1 MPKLST
7 SVKYSC
13 SRLVHCLDT
22 RPTSVLPSCDLS
34 WTSDNCVRQC
44 CGPQRS
50 FELFV
55 EDYQG
60 NEVLRISRPYKC
72 VCCHQVCSCAN
83 CCFDEVSVESPP
95 GCYIGRVV
103 QAYGGCRPVY
113 QIKDEADATVLVA
126 EGPIYTK
133 CYCPGDD
140 IPFTNTCCPVEFC
153 TLYLFC
159 ISKPEMTANKGG
171 MFRVNVCSSKP
182 KFKPKGT
189 AFAQLAWDTFSPAQ
203 QTYPTATVTI
213 DENMAA
219 TTTVLT
225 ITTTGATGTVTYSIA
240 SSTTAA
246 FTIGASTGVITVN
259 DASLLDREA
268 ISFIDLVL
276 QAVDTSPATVSTTV
290 RIDLKD
296 VNEIAPTFS
305 STSTYSVTIS
315 ESATVGTTIQAL
327 TVTDTDSAATNVACT
342 ISSGDPDGKFQFRSD
357 NQTIELKAAIEPD
370 SPTNNSL
377 TYTLTIV
384 CYDNFNGVYSGGS
397 LASTGT
403 VSVSVTP
410 VNDNS
415 PTWGT
420 FTPALATPITTI
432 DENLA
437 SGTIFTA
444 AASDVDYGTDGVVTF
459 SFSTVKFNTGADA
472 SALFTIGSSSGVVS
486 RTAATT
492 PALDRETYSHVE
504 FVVLAMDSPTVTAD
518 RLTITQTVQVNLKDV
533 NEFTPVFDPSTGLY
547 NVSFSET
554 APAGTLVLN
563 VSVSDPD
570 FSRTAISCTITSG
583 NTLDRFQ
590 MRADGTSLELKTQI
604 EPDSPTSDPINYVL
618 TLSCADNTAGTYSG
632 GQKSSTGTVTVW
644 VEYNNDYSP
653 VWSTFSP
660 AWTSA
665 TTPISTILENLAVNQ
680 TVFTASATDDDA
692 GDDGLVVYSISGA
705 VAENGSSVMEAFAIN
720 GSSGAVSI
728 ANSTVLDR
736 EGYSY
741 VDVTVEARDSPASGT
756 TYTITQTVRIGIS
769 DYNEFPP
776 AFTPSTGLYTPAI
789 PETTTAGTA
798 VQTIVATDP
807 DYSNTAVV
815 CAIAAGNSLNRFAI
829 NTADKKLVETA
840 SVIQPDKPTLDPTI
854 YLLTVHCADM
864 NNGTLGTPVLTS
876 TAYITV
882 NVTLVNDYDPTITLN
897 STTMVIPE
905 DTPVSSFIVS
915 VTADDLDYGN
925 DGTFTISL
933 SPTTPFALTGDRT
946 KLLLTEALDRETK
959 DSYVIE
965 MRALDQGSPARS
977 STTTLTVSIT
987 DVNDNTPVCSPNT
1000 YNVSV
1005 TADSAAT
1012 LVASIP
1018 CTDAD
1023 LGDNQLLAYSFLSG
1037 DTRNLTLSSTTGALT
1052 TTFLTYDSA
1061 APSKTLVITVRDSA
1075 TPASAQR
1082 TATVTVTVHVLPRNL
1097 GPPVWGTFNPPWIS
1111 ATTAINSVSE
1121 NADEGFAVFTA
1132 VAIDYDS
1139 GPDGQ
1144 VIYSLASVTG
1154 TDGTTSV
1161 DLSSVFNISSSSG
1174 QVQVKTKGIL
1184 DREATPA
1191 YTYINFVVQARDN
1204 PTTGTPNSIIQTV
1217 RVDVTDFNELDPTFT
1232 GDPFSA
1238 TLVEVAT
1245 ILACSAQ
1252 TPPNSTIIELN
1263 TAIDPDRPKNHPLSY
1278 LLIVTCLD
1286 NNGAGS
1292 YRTATANLS
1301 VTITTTNDH
1310 TPVVSIP
1317 IGSSITLPETQAI
1330 GDVADISVVDQ
1341 DYGTDGTVACSIA
1354 PTGTFGLTGCT
1365 KLTLVSGLD
1374 YPTASSY
1381 SLTITAV
1388 DSGATPRTGS
1398 VVVTVTV
1405 TDVNRYTPSCSPATY
1420 SASVLETA
1428 ASFPTALT
1436 PATTITCTDGD
1447 GNGVYYQ
1454 LVDSSV
1460 PFSVNNLTGV
1470 LSLNG
1475 PVDYDS
1481 AVQTYTILIRAV
1493 DPADSSKSGLAT
1505 ATVAVTAANE
1515 FTPTFPTATV
1525 TLSVYET
1532 VASSTTITT
1541 FAATDAD
1548 YSPHAITS
1556 YAIASGNTGGMFAI
1570 SNAGVITVASGMTID
1585 YEAVSGS
1592 SPYVL
1597 QIVATDGGGLTGTGT
1612 ISIVIL
1618 DSNDLPPVFSPANY
1632 SASVPEG
1639 SAAGTTVTTVTA
1651 TDGDTALNN
1660 NNKILYSK
1668 LTGDSAGY
1676 FSVNSTNGL
1685 ILTTGN
1691 ILNYDTVTQV
1701 VFTVTAVDGNG
1712 AGPHTAT
1719 TTVTVAVTDVNLHA
1733 PSCSPS
1739 TVTVNNIR
1747 EDVTVGTALT
1757 SLTSP
1762 VVICTDGDAKDTL
1775 TYTMSASASDSHFA
1789 VNPTSGAITV
1799 STALDFETARIHQFE
1814 VVVTDS
1820 ATPAKSVSMAVTIN
1834 VLDVNEFSPTCT
1846 VPTTASMNEAQAVGT
1861 AAYSATSC
1869 SDSDGT
1875 ATTLQ
1880 FALVPGTPFQV
1891 SSSGAVT
1898 ASSALDYD
1906 PASATTSYSVR
1917 LIVSDNAPTI
1927 SSLRSST
1934 YTTVVSVTPVN
1945 EFAPVLTYTALT
1957 ASLAEDSGTGTALAL
1972 KTIGG
1977 TSVSMAA
1984 TDADRGLNHA
1994 TLTWSI
2000 VGGNDAGKFSI
2011 NSASGALQTAAA
2023 LDRETAA
2030 SYTLLVSVTDGG
2042 GLSSTA
2048 NCTVAVSVTDIND
2061 NTPVCNPASQTITLY
2076 EGEAAKQLVDFGASG
2091 RVTDADSG
2099 VNAQLTFSLNNAV
2112 ANSAVTVSES
2122 SSVGT
2127 QVFQFVPNLGTGGTG
2142 PLTMSLVDFSPSANS
2157 NLFAFDAST
2166 GRVSV
2171 NQALDY
2177 DSSSTRGPFVLMVK
2191 VTDATPLTASGTLTI
2206 SLTDVNDNDPQF
2218 GSTVEFTK
2226 TIDEN
2231 RTTQRSFF
2239 ITIADQNDNTPA
2251 FASASFAAS
2260 VAEESAPS
2268 TTVGTYAATDADAG
2282 VNAQLTY
2289 SLTSQDGISDASKFT
2304 VSSAGAVTT
2313 AATLDREQFGVY
2325 RLLLLAKDGGSPPR
2339 TGTTTLVITVND
2351 INEHTPLFSGLP
2363 DTVKLVENSTAGT
2376 LVYTI
2381 AATDRDSTYGALT
2394 YSIIDGNN
2402 STAFAIDASTG
2413 QVTVASPVT
2422 LNREAIPV
2430 YQLVVQ
2436 VQDNGSPA
2444 KSATSTLTVSVMDV
2458 NEFAP
2463 SFASPTV
2470 SFSIAEN
2477 SPVGSTL
2484 GTVTATDS
2492 DGPSQTV
2499 SYAVAA
2505 TLVGTAGHFS
2515 VNSVTGV
2522 VYVNQAALDRET
2534 LATYVLQIAAYD
2546 NGVPSLTSSP
2556 LLNVTISI
2564 TDTNDNDPVF
2574 SAAYYNASVSES
2586 LAIGSVVLTVSATD
2600 QDAGSNAALTYSLH
2614 SSATTASTFFSINSA
2629 TGQLSTIAALDYET
2643 NTDFLF
2649 TVMVKDAGTSPQ
2661 RSSTASVWVSLNNV
2675 NEHRPVFA
2683 STFYNCEV
2691 PYNDDTRAILATLTA
2706 TDADAGTFGTITSYS
2721 WNSTNIYLYL
2731 GATSGQVIRNS
2742 DQVMERNKKYIQYA
2756 MATDGGGL
2764 VSTQNATVRCD
2775 SFPPEDYV
2783 DVHPGSSVRFW
2794 KKQKSGIYWVGYFYA
2809 LSSLSTDSI
2818 SNIGQD
2824 KEFLTKSQ
2832 LLDKW
2837 RLKSDGTPTSVLTS
2851 SSFSNYRVNKVEPYP
2866 DSDSDAST
2874 NWLDTWWGKL
2884 CLALGAAAG
2893 VALIGALVYGLV
2905 NACGGAGAGAS
2916 AAAPTAA
2923 AAGQTT
2929 VAPAA
2934 GVGGG
2939 KATSQLARQP
2949 MNQRHLLPNSQ
2960 QQPKPPQRF
2969 QDTPRPDF
2977 NDKQQQQQQ
2986 QQQKQNNSNNRQNQN
3001 QSRQSNNDSG
3011 RGSAASD
3018 VVIFEL

>member
-1 MPKLST
+1 
-7 SVKYSC
+7 
-13 SRLVHCLDT
+13 
-22 RPTSVLPSCDLS
+22 
-34 WTSDNCVRQC
+34 
-44 CGPQRS
+44 
-50 FELFV
+50 
-55 EDYQG
+55 
-60 NEVLRISRPYKC
+60 
-72 VCCHQVCSCAN
+72 
-83 CCFDEVSVESPP
+83 
-95 GCYIGRVV
+95 
-103 QAYGGCRPVY
+103 
-113 QIKDEADATVLVA
+113 
-126 EGPIYTK
+126 
-133 CYCPGDD
+133 
-140 IPFTNTCCPVEFC
+140 
-153 TLYLFC
+153 
-159 ISKPEMTANKGG
+159 
-171 MFRVNVCSSKP
+171 
-182 KFKPKGT
+182 
-189 AFAQLAWDTFSPAQ
+189 
-203 QTYPTATVTI
+203 
-213 DENMAA
+213 
-219 TTTVLT
+219 
-225 ITTTGATGTVTYSIA
+225 
-240 SSTTAA
+240 
-246 FTIGASTGVITVN
+246 
-259 DASLLDREA
+259 
-268 ISFIDLVL
+268 
-276 QAVDTSPATVSTTV
+276 
-290 RIDLKD
+290 
-296 VNEIAPTFS
+296 
-305 STSTYSVTIS
+305 
-315 ESATVGTTIQAL
+315 
-327 TVTDTDSAATNVACT
+327 
-342 ISSGDPDGKFQFRSD
+342 
-357 NQTIELKAAIEPD
+357 
-370 SPTNNSL
+370 
-377 TYTLTIV
+377 
-384 CYDNFNGVYSGGS
+384 
-397 LASTGT
+397 
-403 VSVSVTP
+403 
-410 VNDNS
+410 
-415 PTWGT
+415 
-420 FTPALATPITTI
+420 
-432 DENLA
+432 
-437 SGTIFTA
+437 
-444 AASDVDYGTDGVVTF
+444 
-459 SFSTVKFNTGADA
+459 
-472 SALFTIGSSSGVVS
+472 
-486 RTAATT
+486 
-492 PALDRETYSHVE
+492 
-504 FVVLAMDSPTVTAD
+504 
-518 RLTITQTVQVNLKDV
+518 
-533 NEFTPVFDPSTGLY
+533 
-547 NVSFSET
+547 

-618 TLSCADNTAGTYSG
+618 ALSCADNTAGTYSG

-665 TTPISTILENLAVNQ
+665 TTPIATILENLAVNQ

-897 STTMVIPE
+897 STTMVMPE

-1154 TDGTTSV
+1154 TDGSTSV

-1238 TLVEVAT
+1238 TLVEDSAAGTLVKQMVVSDPDSSNT
-1245 ILACSAQ
+1245 IITCQITSGNDLSLFRTNSA
-1252 TPPNSTIIELN
+1252 NSTIIELN

-1701 VFTVTAVDGNG
+1701 VFTKSGKKIELQVTAVDGNG

-2099 VNAQLTFSLNNAV
+2099 VNAQLTFSLNNAAALSPDFQLSGTRLSSVRSFSSSDTLSNTLLVVATDGGSPARSATCSVTVNIAVTARPPTFTV

-2231 RTTQRSFF
+2231 VGSAFLTQTITWTDADSGLSGIANCSIVGQSTPAIFTIDATNCQLKTTANPDRENCSLHNITIALTDMGTPQRTTQRSFF

-2351 INEHTPLFSGLP
+2351 INDHTPLFSGLP

-2775 SFPPEDYV
+2775 SFPPEDY
-2783 DVHPGSSVRFW
+2783 
-2794 KKQKSGIYWVGYFYA
+2794 
-2809 LSSLSTDSI
+2809 
-2818 SNIGQD
+2818 
-2824 KEFLTKSQ
+2824 
-2832 LLDKW
+2832 
-2837 RLKSDGTPTSVLTS
+2837 
-2851 SSFSNYRVNKVEPYP
+2851 
-2866 DSDSDAST
+2866 
-2874 NWLDTWWGKL
+2874 
-2884 CLALGAAAG
+2884 
-2893 VALIGALVYGLV
+2893 
-2905 NACGGAGAGAS
+2905 
-2916 AAAPTAA
+2916 
-2923 AAGQTT
+2923 
-2929 VAPAA
+2929 
-2934 GVGGG
+2934 
-2939 KATSQLARQP
+2939 
-2949 MNQRHLLPNSQ
+2949 
-2960 QQPKPPQRF
+2960 
-2969 QDTPRPDF
+2969 
-2977 NDKQQQQQQ
+2977 
-2986 QQQKQNNSNNRQNQN
+2986 
-3001 QSRQSNNDSG
+3001 
-3011 RGSAASD
+3011 
-3018 VVIFEL
+3018 

>member
-1 MPKLST
+1 
-7 SVKYSC
+7 
-13 SRLVHCLDT
+13 
-22 RPTSVLPSCDLS
+22 
-34 WTSDNCVRQC
+34 
-44 CGPQRS
+44 
-50 FELFV
+50 
-55 EDYQG
+55 
-60 NEVLRISRPYKC
+60 
-72 VCCHQVCSCAN
+72 
-83 CCFDEVSVESPP
+83 
-95 GCYIGRVV
+95 
-103 QAYGGCRPVY
+103 
-113 QIKDEADATVLVA
+113 
-126 EGPIYTK
+126 
-133 CYCPGDD
+133 
-140 IPFTNTCCPVEFC
+140 
-153 TLYLFC
+153 
-159 ISKPEMTANKGG
+159 
-171 MFRVNVCSSKP
+171 
-182 KFKPKGT
+182 
-189 AFAQLAWDTFSPAQ
+189 
-203 QTYPTATVTI
+203 
-213 DENMAA
+213 
-219 TTTVLT
+219 
-225 ITTTGATGTVTYSIA
+225 
-240 SSTTAA
+240 
-246 FTIGASTGVITVN
+246 
-259 DASLLDREA
+259 
-268 ISFIDLVL
+268 
-276 QAVDTSPATVSTTV
+276 
-290 RIDLKD
+290 
-296 VNEIAPTFS
+296 
-305 STSTYSVTIS
+305 
-315 ESATVGTTIQAL
+315 
-327 TVTDTDSAATNVACT
+327 
-342 ISSGDPDGKFQFRSD
+342 
-357 NQTIELKAAIEPD
+357 
-370 SPTNNSL
+370 
-377 TYTLTIV
+377 
-384 CYDNFNGVYSGGS
+384 
-397 LASTGT
+397 
-403 VSVSVTP
+403 
-410 VNDNS
+410 
-415 PTWGT
+415 
-420 FTPALATPITTI
+420 
-432 DENLA
+432 
-437 SGTIFTA
+437 
-444 AASDVDYGTDGVVTF
+444 
-459 SFSTVKFNTGADA
+459 
-472 SALFTIGSSSGVVS
+472 
-486 RTAATT
+486 
-492 PALDRETYSHVE
+492 
-504 FVVLAMDSPTVTAD
+504 
-518 RLTITQTVQVNLKDV
+518 
-533 NEFTPVFDPSTGLY
+533 
-547 NVSFSET
+547 
-554 APAGTLVLN
+554 
-563 VSVSDPD
+563 
-570 FSRTAISCTITSG
+570 
-583 NTLDRFQ
+583 
-590 MRADGTSLELKTQI
+590 
-604 EPDSPTSDPINYVL
+604 
-618 TLSCADNTAGTYSG
+618 
-632 GQKSSTGTVTVW
+632 
-644 VEYNNDYSP
+644 
-653 VWSTFSP
+653 
-660 AWTSA
+660 
-665 TTPISTILENLAVNQ
+665 
-680 TVFTASATDDDA
+680 
-692 GDDGLVVYSISGA
+692 
-705 VAENGSSVMEAFAIN
+705 
-720 GSSGAVSI
+720 
-728 ANSTVLDR
+728 
-736 EGYSY
+736 
-741 VDVTVEARDSPASGT
+741 
-756 TYTITQTVRIGIS
+756 
-769 DYNEFPP
+769 
-776 AFTPSTGLYTPAI
+776 
-789 PETTTAGTA
+789 
-798 VQTIVATDP
+798 
-807 DYSNTAVV
+807 V

-897 STTMVIPE
+897 STTM
-905 DTPVSSFIVS
+905 VSSFIVS

-1000 YNVSV
+1000 V

-1154 TDGTTSV
+1154 TDGSTSV

-1238 TLVEVAT
+1238 TLVEDSAAGTLVKQMVVSDPDSSNT
-1245 ILACSAQ
+1245 IITCQITSGNDLSLFRTNSA
-1252 TPPNSTIIELN
+1252 NSTIIELN
-1263 TAIDPDRPKNHPLSY
+1263 TGHRSGQAKNHPLSY

-1701 VFTVTAVDGNG
+1701 VFTKSGKKIELQVTAVDGNG

-1880 FALVPGTPFQV
+1880 FALVPGTPFFK
-1891 SSSGAVT
+1891 
-1898 ASSALDYD
+1898 SAHPEPSL
-1906 PASATTSYSVR
+1906 PAAHWIMIQPVPPPATQ
-1917 LIVSDNAPTI
+1917 
-1927 SSLRSST
+1927 SST

-2099 VNAQLTFSLNNAV
+2099 VNAQLTFSLNNAAALSPDFQLSGTRLSSVRSFSSSDTLSNTLLVV
-2112 ANSAVTVSES
+2112 ATDGGSPARSATCSVTVNIAVTARPPTFYSCKQRCHM
-2122 SSVGT
+2122 GT

-2351 INEHTPLFSGLP
+2351 INDTRRLP

-2643 NTDFLF
+2643 NTDFLLIPIHNPTVPCTKNRNNRIESRSF

-2706 TDADAGTFGTITSYS
+2706 TDADAGDFR

-2775 SFPPEDYV
+2775 SFPPEDY
-2783 DVHPGSSVRFW
+2783 
-2794 KKQKSGIYWVGYFYA
+2794 
-2809 LSSLSTDSI
+2809 
-2818 SNIGQD
+2818 
-2824 KEFLTKSQ
+2824 
-2832 LLDKW
+2832 
-2837 RLKSDGTPTSVLTS
+2837 
-2851 SSFSNYRVNKVEPYP
+2851 
-2866 DSDSDAST
+2866 
-2874 NWLDTWWGKL
+2874 
-2884 CLALGAAAG
+2884 
-2893 VALIGALVYGLV
+2893 
-2905 NACGGAGAGAS
+2905 
-2916 AAAPTAA
+2916 
-2923 AAGQTT
+2923 
-2929 VAPAA
+2929 
-2934 GVGGG
+2934 
-2939 KATSQLARQP
+2939 
-2949 MNQRHLLPNSQ
+2949 
-2960 QQPKPPQRF
+2960 
-2969 QDTPRPDF
+2969 
-2977 NDKQQQQQQ
+2977 
-2986 QQQKQNNSNNRQNQN
+2986 
-3001 QSRQSNNDSG
+3001 
-3011 RGSAASD
+3011 
-3018 VVIFEL
+3018 